1 MQNFKSFNV
10 KLRGENAYPSG
21 IAAGPRQAGHE
32 GAANHVV
39 GHGDDWDRLRRA
51 LRGSDGGVAEGDNEI
66 DVLRDKFASQRRRT
80 LAEPFGPNEQ
90 EADVASLFPA
100 DRLHVAPER
109 LGECFEDVLVIGPQY
124 TDHGEPALLRAC
136 RERPHTYRAAEQRDE
151 IAAPHH
157 SITSSARASSVGGT
171 VRPSALA
178 VVRFTT

>member
-32 GAANHVV
+32 GAADHVV

-66 DVLRDKFASQRRRT
+66 DVLRDKFASQRRRA
-80 LAEPFGPNEQ
+80 LAEPLGPNEQ

-100 DRLHVAPER
+100 DRLHVASER
-109 LGECFEDVLVIGPQY
+109 LGECFEAVLVIGPQY
-124 TDHGEPALLRAC
+124 ADHGDAALLRGR
-136 RERPHTYRAAEQRDE
+136 RERPRRRRAAEQRDE
-151 IAAPHH
+151 LAAFH
-157 SITSSARASSVGGT
+157 SITSSARASTIGGT
-171 VRPSALA
+171 SRPSA
-178 VVRFTT
+178 